1 MVGFLFS
8 REIQSSEMPTESWY
22 SPYTWQYPRINT
34 WTCGQSSTAGT
45 SSPVRTRAV
54 WVRPRWT
61 FHVPNP
67 VNSMSFIWNDNM
79 REKREANANATWR
92 ALIRDRPRGDGV

>member
-1 MVGFLFS
+1 MISS
-8 REIQSSEMPTESWY
+8 RICACA
-22 SPYTWQYPRINT
+22 RNIV
-34 WTCGQSSTAGT
+34 CG
-45 SSPVRTRAV
+45 V
-54 WVRPRWT
+54 
-61 FHVPNP
+61 HKP